1 MNEREQ
7 WMLPEDPGSEEY
19 IEATYLLRTS
29 DTNVGKLCT
38 TMAAEQT
45 TGTWVKVPGGQPEML
60 ERHEGKVLSIWE
72 IPDIENEAACDK
84 TLRAFVVQIA
94 YPWSNFGGQL
104 PMLLTTVFGNIS
116 MMTDL
121 KLLDLRF
128 PQKLVGL
135 LPGPRFGVRG
145 IRKQL
150 GVLERPLLNT
160 MIKPSTGITP
170 EQGAELL
177 YQAALGG
184 TDIIKDDEVLS
195 ETEFSP
201 ALRRVELYMKS
212 LRRAESE
219 TGEKKLY
226 AVNITD
232 ESERAMRRA
241 RAAVE
246 AGANALMI
254 NFLTAGFGLVSSLA
268 RNSDINL
275 PILAHLD
282 FGGALYA
289 SPWHGI
295 SSTLLY
301 GKLARLAGIDLLTIP
316 TPYGKFALSHGKYL
330 RMVMSLRAPFYSTN
344 ATFPVIGGAI
354 KPGHLPML
362 FEDAGTDFVVGA
374 GGAIYG
380 HPMGSEAGA
389 RAFRQGIDLLMQKG
403 SLEVVGNDHPE
414 LQKAIEMWGASVE
427 K

>member
-1 MNEREQ
+1 
-7 WMLPEDPGSEEY
+7 
-19 IEATYLLRTS
+19 
-29 DTNVGKLCT
+29 
-38 TMAAEQT
+38 
-45 TGTWVKVPGGQPEML
+45 
-60 ERHEGKVLSIWE
+60 
-72 IPDIENEAACDK
+72 
-84 TLRAFVVQIA
+84 
-94 YPWSNFGGQL
+94 
-104 PMLLTTVFGNIS
+104 MLLTTVFGNIS

-128 PQKLVGL
+128 PQGLVKLL
-135 LPGPRFGVRG
+135 AGPRFGVRG
-145 IRKQL
+145 IRELL
-150 GVLERPLLNT
+150 GVTERPLLNT
-160 MIKPSTGITP
+160 MIKPSTGLTP

-177 YQAALGG
+177 YRAALGG
-184 TDIIKDDEVLS
+184 ADIIKDDEVLS

-212 LRRAESE
+212 LLRAEKE
-219 TGEKKLY
+219 TGDRKLY

-232 ESERAMRRA
+232 EPERTLRRA
-241 RAAVE
+241 LAAVE

-268 RNSDINL
+268 RSSDLNL

-289 SPWHGI
+289 SPLHGI
-295 SSTLLY
+295 SSTLMY

-316 TPYGKFALSHGKYL
+316 TPYGKFELSRRKYL
-330 RMVMSLRAPFYSTN
+330 GMVRNLRIPLYNTN

-380 HPMGSEAGA
+380 HPMGAQAGA
-389 RAFRQGIDLLMQKG
+389 RAFRQGIDLLMRDG
-403 SLEVVGNDHPE
+403 SLEAAGTQHLE
-414 LQKAIEMWGASVE
+414 LRKAIDAWGASVE
-427 K
+427 R